1 MRFVPPWLTKG
12 RGSPVFGMTAVVT
25 AVHFIAI
32 GMGANLVEF
41 GPALALLLVKSLSG
55 AATVA
60 IVGS

>member
-1 MRFVPPWLTKG
+1 
-12 RGSPVFGMTAVVT
+12 MTAVVT

-41 GPALALLLVKSLSG
+41 GPALALLLAKSLSG

-60 IVGS
+60 IVGFKLYGDQVRERCAC